1 MMLILITLLV
11 VLGGVILGRYLYP
24 AANTLISIS
33 VGILLGIGLY
43 IISMYLLGVMGIA
56 WTQLTLIILAITF
69 FGSSLTLMN
78 SITIPSRAPNQLLGI
93 LVVLLFAFFSV
104 VVNSYWP
111 VRDWDALTLYDFR
124 AKVFSE
130 NQEITGIFTP
140 ELNYYLAYPFF
151 TSLIHTVSYIF
162 DYGRPAIYYSLVYT
176 ALGLFIY
183 GFLSQKVSKVLS
195 IIFTILVL
203 ISGDIFN
210 HSFISYTNLTYT
222 TYFVVGILIFSEGIA
237 TKKSKLLFLGSTL
250 IGIMQ
255 HVRYDDPFWVIP
267 MLISLLIF
275 VKTKNYK
282 PLLIST
288 LIIFLFRILW
298 SGYKNTLMSE
308 YATVGSMPY
317 PQLLETLLSTNPV
330 QRVIE
335 VSTFLYKS
343 LWLKYGILI
352 YIFVFSV
359 LISWRKK
366 SELLRLSQITTI
378 LILAILYLGT
388 IAMSYLYAKWNVVGG
403 SVARMMMII
412 IPTSLV
418 SACLALGEYFNEKK

>member
-1 MMLILITLLV
+1 MILTLIMLLV
-11 VLGGVILGRYLYP
+11 VLGGVILGRHLYP

-43 IISMYLLGVMGIA
+43 IIAMYLLGVMGIA

-69 FGSSLTLMN
+69 FGASSTLLK
-78 SITIPSRAPNQLLGI
+78 SITRPSSAPNQLLGI

-130 NQEITGIFTP
+130 NQEIAGIFTP

-162 DYGRPAIYYSLVYT
+162 DYGRPAIYYSLVYA

-237 TKKSKLLFLGSTL
+237 TKKSKLLILGSTL

-267 MLISLLIF
+267 MLISFLIF

-288 LIIFLFRILW
+288 LIIFLFRIIW
-298 SGYKNTLMSE
+298 SGYKNALMSE

-317 PQLLETLLSTNPV
+317 PHLLETLLSTNPV

-352 YIFVFSV
+352 YIFGFSV

-366 SELLRLSQITTI
+366 SEILRLSQLTTF

-418 SACLALGEYFNEKK
+418 SACLSLGEYFNEKK

>member
-1 MMLILITLLV
+1 MTLILITLIV
-11 VLGGVILGRYLYP
+11 ILGGVILGRYLYP
-24 AANTLISIS
+24 AANTLISLSI
-33 VGILLGIGLY
+33 GILLGPGLY
-43 IISMYLLGVMGIA
+43 IITMYLLGLLGVA

-69 FGSSLTLMN
+69 FGSSLTLLKA
-78 SITIPSRAPNQLLGI
+78 IKKPSSAPNQLLGI
-93 LVVLLFAFFSV
+93 LVVLFFTSFSII
-104 VVNSYWP
+104 VNSYWP

-124 AKVFSE
+124 AKVFAE
-130 NQEITGIFTP
+130 NMEIAGIFTP

-151 TSLIHTVSYIF
+151 TSLIHTVSYLF
-162 DYGRPAIYYSLVYT
+162 DYGRPAIYYSLIYA

-183 GFLSQKVSKVLS
+183 GFLSQKVPKALS
-195 IIFTILVL
+195 IIFTVLVL
-203 ISGDIFN
+203 VSGDIFN

-222 TYFVVGILIFSEGIA
+222 TYFSVGIFLFLEGIA
-237 TKKSKLLFLGSTL
+237 TKKTKLLILGSIL

-267 MLISLLIF
+267 LILSILTFI
-275 VKTKNYK
+275 KSKNYK

-288 LIIFLFRILW
+288 ISIFLFRSLW
-298 SGYKNTLMSE
+298 AAYKNKLMGDFVPIVPTPSNS
-308 YATVGSMPY
+308 V
-317 PQLLETLLSTNPV
+317 LETLLSTNLLH
-330 QRVIE
+330 RVIE

-352 YIFVFSV
+352 YILVFSV

-366 SELLRLSQITTI
+366 SELLRLSQLVNL

-388 IAMSYLYAKWNVVGG
+388 IVMSYLYAKWNVVGG

-412 IPTSLV
+412 IPTILV
-418 SACLALGEYFNEKK
+418 SACLSLGEYFNDKK